1 MGRQHDLGAS
11 DAAGA
16 AGAAGAAP
24 GPVRVGV
31 AIATRERRADL
42 ERTLARLLALPERP
56 AVCVVDNGSAD
67 GTPAAI
73 RARFPQVDVVELG
86 EKRGAPARHPARAGP
101 PTPHGALRAAA
112 P

>member
-1 MGRQHDLGAS
+1 MGPQDDLGAGGRGS
-11 DAAGA
+11 AGAAAGA
-16 AGAAGAAP
+16 TR
-24 GPVRVGV
+24 GPARVGV

-86 EKRGAPARHPARAGP
+86 ENRGAPARHPARAGP